1 MEETKEY
8 YKEEIKKLIDE
19 MDISKLRYYYTYILE
34 YEKE

>member
-19 MDISKLRYYYTYILE
+19 MDINKLRYYYAYILE

>member
-8 YKEEIKKLIDE
+8 YKEEIEKLIGE
-19 MDISKLRYYYTYILE
+19 MDINKLKYYYTYILE